1 MISILLKPIYPD
13 LITVRDDCGEYGCVS
28 PSTIYKHIELGNLP
42 AYKYQGHLH
51 VRSSEVR
58 LLADRTLNRGN
69 IRGQRKSLY
78 GQMKT
83 QHTERLQLIVPKCTK
98 RKLRD
103 LSNLLGLTGA
113 QIIREMIETCS
124 DVYLRHKISKITG

>member
-13 LITVRDDCGEYGCVS
+13 LITVRDACGEYGCVS

-83 QHTERLQLIVPKCTK
+83 QHTERLQLIVPKSTK

-103 LSNLLGLTGA
+103 LSNRLGLTGA

>member
-13 LITVRDDCGEYGCVS
+13 LITVRDACGEYGCVS

-58 LLADRTLNRGN
+58 LLANTTINRGN
-69 IRGQRKSLY
+69 IRGRSKSLTR
-78 GQMKT
+78 QMKA
-83 QHTERLQLIVPKCTK
+83 QHTEQLQLTVPKSTK
-98 RKLRD
+98 RKLLD
-103 LSNLLGLTGA
+103 LSNQLGLKGT
-113 QIIREMIETCS
+113 QIVRKMIETCS
-124 DVYLRHKISKITG
+124 DVYLRRKISKITG